1 VAKCGASQHFLYR
14 LGSCSELPYRP
25 PKGKVQAVPRERGEP
40 QGSPEGTSHATT
52 GETSQNPLLQ
62 AQKAQGCATLYPQ
75 GVPIIS
81 LTGAPGTRRLRRK
94 SEARVLR
101 SESRG
106 GPGSTRSEGEEGFLS
121 GVPYPRTEET
131 PEGPNRPALS
141 VPEISGCADCTLGSH
156 FTSSFR

>member
-1 VAKCGASQHFLYR
+1 MAKCGASQHFLYR

-81 LTGAPGTRRLRRK
+81 LTGAPGTRRQKQR
-94 SEARVLR
+94 SEGHVLK

-106 GPGSTRSEGEEGFLS
+106 GPGSTRSQDEEG
-121 GVPYPRTEET
+121 
-131 PEGPNRPALS
+131 ALS
-141 VPEISGCADCTLGSH
+141 VHQGLPIPEQRGTHKGLIPITCHTGNLKLC
-156 FTSSFR
+156 